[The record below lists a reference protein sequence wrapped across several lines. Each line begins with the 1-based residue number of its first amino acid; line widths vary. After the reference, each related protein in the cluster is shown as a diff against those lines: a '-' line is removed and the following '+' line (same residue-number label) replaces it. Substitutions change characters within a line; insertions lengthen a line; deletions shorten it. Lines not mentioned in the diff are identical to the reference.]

1 MTTKIKLL
9 FVILIYVTSSCNNC
23 DKYIYLTAKDI
34 SILLDDKSSKD
45 FNTDCGDCDEALLTV
60 NLKDSL
66 ENYNSEFNILIGSG
80 TYNKYFKELK
90 GITYEKNSINSL
102 TQRVMLENL
111 ERFDSIVTRIDE
123 DKIHISY
130 FHIVY
135 GCTTFIPSLTETNDS
150 VIIRRVTSLAPS
162 ISCYKGEVKVSGMST
177 MCVEGL
183 KSEIII
189 PLKRLKNKLPVFKSA
204 HGELYQ
210 LSLESD
216 TTIVNYYN

>member
-1 MTTKIKLL
+1 
-9 FVILIYVTSSCNNC
+9 VTSSCNNC
-23 DKYIYLTAKDI
+23 DKEIYLTDKDI
-34 SILLDDKSSKD
+34 SMLLNNKSTKD
-45 FNTDCGDCDEALLTV
+45 FNTGCGDCDEALLTV

-66 ENYNSEFNILIGSG
+66 ENYNSEFNILIGSA

-90 GITYEKNSINSL
+90 GITYEKNSISSL
-102 TQRVMLENL
+102 SQRVMIENL
-111 ERFDSIVTRIDE
+111 ERFDSIVTSIDE

-135 GCTTFIPSLTETNDS
+135 GCTTFIPSLTESNDS
-150 VIIRRVTSLAPS
+150 VIIKRVTSLVPS
-162 ISCYKGEVKVSGMST
+162 VSCYKGDVMVSGMST

-189 PLKRLKNKLPVFKSA
+189 PLKRLKNKLPVFKSV